1 MPLIRKEFVGPTAP
15 TEADLQ
21 QVTAALRGGTAQE
34 RWDAA
39 RSLGAQPAAA
49 GMLGEALASERD
61 WRVREAIFT
70 SLARLANLESA
81 EAVIPY
87 LRSDDAVMRTGALDA
102 LRDMIPAV
110 RPLLPALL
118 EDPDPDIR
126 LLCCDLVRELP
137 AADATDLL
145 CAVLER
151 DTEPNVCAA
160 AVEVL
165 AEIGLPA
172 ALPALEK
179 CGARFSDQSFLT
191 FAIKIAGERIA
202 SQRLAC

>member
-1 MPLIRKEFVGPTAP
+1 MPLIRKEFVGPTKP
-15 TEADLQ
+15 NEADLQ
-21 QVTAALRGGTAQE
+21 QATAALRSGTAQE

-39 RSLGAQPAAA
+39 RSLGAQPEAA
-49 GMLGEALASERD
+49 GVLGEALASERD

-70 SLARLANLESA
+70 SLARLATVESA
-81 EAVIPY
+81 EAVVRY
-87 LRSDDAVMRTGALDA
+87 LRSDDAGMRTSALDA
-102 LRDMIPAV
+102 LRDMMPVV
-110 RPLLPALL
+110 RALLPALL
-118 EDPDPDIR
+118 ADPDPDIR

-145 CAVLER
+145 CTALER
-151 DTEPNVCAA
+151 ENEPNVCAA

-172 ALPALEK
+172 ALPILEK

-191 FAIKIAGERIA
+191 FAVKIAAERIA
-202 SQRLAC
+202 SQPLAC

>member
-1 MPLIRKEFVGPTAP
+1 MPLIRKEPAAP
-15 TEADLQ
+15 AQPNEADLQ
-21 QVTAALRGGTAQE
+21 QATAALRSGTAQE

-39 RSLGAQPAAA
+39 RSLRAQPAAA
-49 GMLGEALASERD
+49 GVLGEALASEGD

-70 SLARLANLESA
+70 SLARLATPDSA
-81 EAVIPY
+81 EAVVPY
-87 LRSDDAVMRTGALDA
+87 LRSDDAAMRTAALDA
-102 LRDMIPAV
+102 LRDMPAAV

-118 EDPDPDIR
+118 ADPDPDIR
-126 LLCCDLVRELP
+126 LLCCELVRELP
-137 AADATDLL
+137 AADATVLL

-151 DTEPNVCAA
+151 DTEANVCAA
-160 AVEVL
+160 AIEVL

-179 CGARFSDQSFLT
+179 CGARFSDQSFLI
-191 FAIKIAGERIA
+191 FAVKIAADRIA

>member
-49 GMLGEALASERD
+49 GMLGEALASEKD

-70 SLARLANLESA
+70 SLARLATVEAA
-81 EAVIPY
+81 EAVVPY
-87 LRSDDAVMRTGALDA
+87 LRSDDAGMRTGALDA
-102 LRDMIPAV
+102 LRDMILAV
-110 RPLLPALL
+110 RPFLPALL
-118 EDPDPDIR
+118 GDPDPDIR

-172 ALPALEK
+172 ALPALEQ
-179 CGARFSDQSFLT
+179 CGARFSDQTFLT
-191 FAIKIAGERIA
+191 FAVKTAADRIS
-202 SQRLAC
+202 SQRPAC